1 MGRSGAVH
9 AIRVQLLAVSQAWLL
24 VRVYLRVLG
33 REEKCH
39 HLDLDG
45 PGRPPGLRPQ
55 CGRWSVPAAPVGRE
69 LQGVRAELLLGW
81 AAMAVWRAVAQGPL
95 NLSAAAP
102 PSAPEKCSAER
113 LGGW

>member
-1 MGRSGAVH
+1 LCETTGRRCALCDAALNGADRGR
-9 AIRVQLLAVSQAWLL
+9 ARKTCADTGSVSKLL
-24 VRVYLRVLG
+24 VRVYLRVFG

-81 AAMAVWRAVAQGPL
+81 VI
-95 NLSAAAP
+95 S
-102 PSAPEKCSAER
+102 C
-113 LGGW
+113 